1 MSETQQMLSFLD
13 KLDDSIQ
20 TIKKYIDNPQTF
32 ILTLILP
39 FPKKKKQELNKKT
52 LLLCITNK
60 WQKWM
65 RSSPF
70 VCL

>member
-39 FPKKKKQELNKKT
+39 FPKKKKSKN
-52 LLLCITNK
+52 
-60 WQKWM
+60 
-65 RSSPF
+65 
-70 VCL
+70 

>member
-60 WQKWM
+60 WQK
-65 RSSPF
+65 
-70 VCL
+70 